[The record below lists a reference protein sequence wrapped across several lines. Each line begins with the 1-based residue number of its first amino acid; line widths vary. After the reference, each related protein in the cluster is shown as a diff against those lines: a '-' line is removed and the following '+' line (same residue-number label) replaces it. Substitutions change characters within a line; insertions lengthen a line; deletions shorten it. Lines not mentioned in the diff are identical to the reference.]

1 MRRTSPRTAPMTA
14 EPEERPAA
22 PLTALRALLL
32 LGVVVGLY
40 AAGET
45 AIALFAAAVWL
56 FLVLL
61 YGRRA

>member
-1 MRRTSPRTAPMTA
+1 MTA

-22 PLTALRALLL
+22 PLSALRALLL
-32 LGVVVGLY
+32 LGVVIGFF

-45 AIALFAAAVWL
+45 AIALFAAVVWL
-56 FLVLL
+56 FLVIL